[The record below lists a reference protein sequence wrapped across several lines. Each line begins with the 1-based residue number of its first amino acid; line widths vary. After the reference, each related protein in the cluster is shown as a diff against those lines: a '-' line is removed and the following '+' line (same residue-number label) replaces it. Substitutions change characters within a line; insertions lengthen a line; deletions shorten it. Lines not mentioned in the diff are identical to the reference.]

1 MSKLKLTLTASFA
14 VSMLVLIVLG
24 FTALLASDVLK
35 AESSG
40 WRDYTERA
48 AQTEELRVR
57 LKERHAEI
65 FADPASPIA
74 GNPEGDVTL
83 VQFFDYNCSYC
94 RAAAP
99 IVRQAKDADA
109 GLKLVYKEF
118 PILGSGSRFA
128 AQAALASRKQD
139 KYEEFHSALMGHS
152 GAINESS
159 TLDIAE
165 RVGLD
170 VHQLQRDIQDPVVMA
185 AVERNLALGLDL
197 RITGTPSFFVGDEI
211 VRGLV
216 DLQAMQGFI
225 AEARRQV
232 GE

>member
-1 MSKLKLTLTASFA
+1 MSKLKLTLTASLA

-74 GNPEGDVTL
+74 GSPEGDVTL

-128 AQAALASRKQD
+128 ARAALASRKQGR
-139 KYEEFHSALMGHS
+139 YEKFHNALMGNS

-159 TLDIAE
+159 TLEIAE

-170 VHQLQRDIQDPVVMA
+170 VDQLQRDMQDPAVMA
-185 AVERNLALGLDL
+185 AIERNLALALDL
-197 RITGTPSFFVGDEI
+197 RITGTPSFVVGDEI

-216 DLQAMQGFI
+216 DLQAMLGFI
-225 AEARRQV
+225 AEAREQL

>member
-1 MSKLKLTLTASFA
+1 M
-14 VSMLVLIVLG
+14 
-24 FTALLASDVLK
+24 
-35 AESSG
+35 
-40 WRDYTERA
+40 
-48 AQTEELRVR
+48 R